1 MEAGEHDH
9 NDGDDA
15 DDDIVDEC
23 ALTVDTVDTDGTM
36 AIDVQIDLVENDILN
51 DEVIPESNTCP
62 KDVADKVNSWID
74 SSVKQTDE
82 YSEEESIFVYDEVNN
97 CNNIYRLRP

>member
-1 MEAGEHDH
+1 MEAGEYDH

-15 DDDIVDEC
+15 DDDKVGEC
-23 ALTVDTVDTDGTM
+23 ALTVDTADTVDTDGSM
-36 AIDVQIDLVENDILN
+36 VIDVQIDLVENDILN
-51 DEVIPESNTCP
+51 DEVISESKTCP

-97 CNNIYRLRP
+97 FNNIY